1 MLMIIKTVEFIKSGI
16 TIEHYP
22 QDDIPEFV
30 FLGRSNVGKST
41 FINMVV
47 GRKNIA
53 RTSGKPGKTQTLN
66 FYMVNDT
73 IRFVDVPGYGY
84 AVASK
89 EQKVQF
95 GQMIERYLSSRDQL
109 RLAFL
114 LVDIRHDPTQ
124 DDKLMYQYLKNYN
137 KSVVVVATKA
147 DKIGKTHITKHINA
161 IKTKLL
167 LSSDDRII
175 PCSSETNQGISEIH
189 QIIESSIHET
199 AN

>member
-1 MLMIIKTVEFIKSGI
+1 MIIRTVEFIKSGV
-16 TIEHYP
+16 TQEHYP
-22 QDDIPEFV
+22 QDDIVEFV

-41 FINMVV
+41 FINTVV

-66 FYMVNDT
+66 FYMVNDA

-95 GQMIERYLSSRDQL
+95 GQMIETYLSKRDQL
-109 RLAFL
+109 KLAFL

-124 DDKLMYQYLKNYN
+124 DDKLMYQFLKHYN
-137 KSVVVVATKA
+137 KSVVIVATKA
-147 DKIGKTHITKHINA
+147 DKIGKTHIIKHTNA
-161 IKTKLL
+161 IKTQLL
-167 LSSDDRII
+167 LASEDRII
-175 PCSSETNQGISEIH
+175 PCSSETRQGIDEIH
-189 QIIESSIHET
+189 QIIESMIKKDS
-199 AN
+199 